1 MGKTQEQL
9 EMKAEIKH
17 RSDSRLVIGSALII
31 VGALLAIAD
40 AGYLQFLDLNRT
52 WPLIVIALAFVRLHA
67 TMSEPRQRGWALL
80 LLGDWLFAN
89 TMTDWAY
96 AAVTWPILLTGIG
109 ALMIFRAIGRRHA
122 SEDREESQD
131 GEEIGANHY
140 VL

>member
-1 MGKTQEQL
+1 
-9 EMKAEIKH
+9 MKAEIKH
-17 RSDSRLVIGSALII
+17 RSDSRLVIGGALILI
-31 VGALLAIAD
+31 GALLAIGE

-52 WPLIVIALAFVRLHA
+52 WPLFVIALAFVRLYA
-67 TMSEPRQRGWALL
+67 TMNAPRQRGWALL

-109 ALMIFRAIGRRHA
+109 ALMIFRAISHRQAG
-122 SEDREESQD
+122 EDREESED
-131 GEEIGANHY
+131 RVEIAANHY

>member
-1 MGKTQEQL
+1 MPKGAVRREFRAIRRITHESRQNLRQDALRGKTQEQL

-31 VGALLAIAD
+31 VGALLAIEE

-89 TMTDWAY
+89 TMT
-96 AAVTWPILLTGIG
+96 
-109 ALMIFRAIGRRHA
+109 
-122 SEDREESQD
+122 
-131 GEEIGANHY
+131 
-140 VL
+140 

>member
-1 MGKTQEQL
+1 MNT
-9 EMKAEIKH
+9 EINR
-17 RSDSRLVIGSALII
+17 RSDSRLVVGGVLII
-31 VGALLAIAD
+31 VGTLLAIQQ

-67 TMSEPRQRGWALL
+67 TMNAPHQHGWALL

-96 AAVTWPILLTGIG
+96 AAFMWPILLTGIG
-109 ALMIFRAIGRRHA
+109 ALMIFRAISHRRVSEGR
-122 SEDREESQD
+122 
-131 GEEIGANHY
+131 EEIGANHY